1 MNNSMVFSYAARL
14 RKMGNDYILSELGNA
29 GLVDIVPSHGEILLY
44 LLEAGTLR
52 MGELTPAKSGAQ
64 NPQSPCSWP
73 NSRAPGY
80 VERRPDLADSRSTLV
95 SLTEKGQSLRP
106 AFEAISDGL
115 DNMLRQRLSDGEL
128 AELSSYSKSCQLT
141 ASFLYNK

>member
-44 LLEAGTLR
+44 LLEAGKVRRTKSTVTVLV
-52 MGELTPAKSGAQ
+52 AKLA
-64 NPQSPCSWP
+64 
-73 NSRAPGY
+73 RAGY
-80 VERRPDLADSRSTLV
+80 VERRPEPADPRSTLV

-128 AELSSYSKSCQLT
+128 AELSSLLKKAVS
-141 ASFLYNK
+141 

>member
-44 LLEAGTLR
+44 LLGAGTLR
-52 MGELTPAKSGAQ
+52 MGELTRKVRRTKSTVTVLVAKLA
-64 NPQSPCSWP
+64 
-73 NSRAPGY
+73 RAGY
-80 VERRPDLADSRSTLV
+80 VERRPDPAASR
-95 SLTEKGQSLRP
+95 
-106 AFEAISDGL
+106 SDGL

-128 AELSSYSKSCQLT
+128 AELSSLLKKAVS
-141 ASFLYNK
+141 

>member
-52 MGELTPAKSGAQ
+52 MGELTDD
-64 NPQSPCSWP
+64 
-73 NSRAPGY
+73 
-80 VERRPDLADSRSTLV
+80 EREIIL
-95 SLTEKGQSLRP
+95 KGCL
-106 AFEAISDGL
+106 I
-115 DNMLRQRLSDGEL
+115 N
-128 AELSSYSKSCQLT
+128 
-141 ASFLYNK
+141 YNRK

>member
-14 RKMGNDYILSELGNA
+14 RKMGYDYILSELGNA

-52 MGELTPAKSGAQ
+52 MGELTRKVRRTKSTVTVLVAKLA
-64 NPQSPCSWP
+64 
-73 NSRAPGY
+73 RAGY
-80 VERRPDLADSRSTLV
+80 VERRPDPADSRSTLV
-95 SLTEKGQSLRP
+95 SLTEKGQNLRP

-128 AELSSYSKSCQLT
+128 AELSSLLKKAVS
-141 ASFLYNK
+141 

>member
-52 MGELTPAKSGAQ
+52 MGELTRKVRRTKSTVTVLVAKLARG
-64 NPQSPCSWP
+64 
-73 NSRAPGY
+73 GY
-80 VERRPDLADSRSTLV
+80 VERRPDPCQIARSTLV
-95 SLTEKGQSLRP
+95 SLTEKGQNLRP

-128 AELSSYSKSCQLT
+128 AELSSLLKKAVS
-141 ASFLYNK
+141 

>member
-52 MGELTPAKSGAQ
+52 MGELTRKVRRTKSTVTVLVSKLA
-64 NPQSPCSWP
+64 
-73 NSRAPGY
+73 RAGY
-80 VERRPDLADSRSTLV
+80 VERRPDPADSRSTLV
-95 SLTEKGQSLRP
+95 STEKGQSLRP

-128 AELSSYSKSCQLT
+128 AELSSLLKKAVS
-141 ASFLYNK
+141 

>member
-52 MGELTPAKSGAQ
+52 MGELTDDEREILLDGCLMNYYAKRG
-64 NPQSPCSWP
+64 
-73 NSRAPGY
+73 
-80 VERRPDLADSRSTLV
+80 
-95 SLTEKGQSLRP
+95 
-106 AFEAISDGL
+106 
-115 DNMLRQRLSDGEL
+115 
-128 AELSSYSKSCQLT
+128 
-141 ASFLYNK
+141 

>member
-52 MGELTPAKSGAQ
+52 MGELTDD
-64 NPQSPCSWP
+64 
-73 NSRAPGY
+73 
-80 VERRPDLADSRSTLV
+80 EREIIL
-95 SLTEKGQSLRP
+95 KGQAHKIHSHRARGQTRARRLRR
-106 AFEAISDGL
+106 AQA
-115 DNMLRQRLSDGEL
+115 
-128 AELSSYSKSCQLT
+128 
-141 ASFLYNK
+141 

>member
-52 MGELTPAKSGAQ
+52 MGELTRKLVAKLARG
-64 NPQSPCSWP
+64 
-73 NSRAPGY
+73 GY
-80 VERRPDLADSRSTLV
+80 VERRPDPADSRSTLV
-95 SLTEKGQSLRP
+95 SLTEKGQNLRP

-128 AELSSYSKSCQLT
+128 AELSSLLKKAVS
-141 ASFLYNK
+141 